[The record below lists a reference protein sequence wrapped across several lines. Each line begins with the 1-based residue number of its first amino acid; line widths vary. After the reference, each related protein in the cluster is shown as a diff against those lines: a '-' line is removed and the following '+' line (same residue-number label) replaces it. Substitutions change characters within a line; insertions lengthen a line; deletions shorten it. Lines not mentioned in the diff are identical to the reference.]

1 MLKKDVMTVVGTG
14 GGKSLTY
21 LLPAVLSTKP
31 TLVVSPV
38 KSLIDDTLSRCQE
51 LSISVCKFT
60 GDLPN
65 HQREA
70 QLQNFEH
77 FKVVLVTPEMLKE
90 ERLIGRVVS
99 LSDEGQLERI
109 VFDEAHTI
117 VNWGNTF
124 RPVYK
129 DICEKLSALRCP
141 KLLLSATVPAKLET
155 EIKII
160 FDNLT
165 VLRSSI
171 FRDNLQLNVKERT
184 KTFFDEMELLLKE
197 HKNNCGIIYC
207 VMPNDVAN
215 IHAELVKRGFECV
228 KYHGQL
234 SAEVRASSY
243 SKLMSGEA
251 KIIVANSSFG
261 MGIDKKDVRFIIHA
275 HVPTSIDEYYQQCG
289 RAGRDGLPAI
299 CILFYKYADKN
310 NLFKLFKKQD
320 NASVS
325 NQMVMLNELVH
336 FLENPVECRHKC
348 LMLYFGENKTNF
360 VCGISCDNCLH
371 PGNYYLTDGTADALK
386 VVHAMVELTGQKIT
400 ETRQTR

>member
-1 MLKKDVMTVVGTG
+1 M
-14 GGKSLTY
+14 
-21 LLPAVLSTKP
+21 
-31 TLVVSPV
+31 
-38 KSLIDDTLSRCQE
+38 
-51 LSISVCKFT
+51 
-60 GDLPN
+60 
-65 HQREA
+65 
-70 QLQNFEH
+70 
-77 FKVVLVTPEMLKE
+77 
-90 ERLIGRVVS
+90 S

-243 SKLMSGEA
+243 SKWMSGEA
-251 KIIVANSSFG
+251 KIIDSSPASCLPSLPSKFT
-261 MGIDKKDVRFIIHA
+261 VRFLRYMDLY
-275 HVPTSIDEYYQQCG
+275 PNGQ
-289 RAGRDGLPAI
+289 LAI
-299 CILFYKYADKN
+299 VFTVWV
-310 NLFKLFKKQD
+310 
-320 NASVS
+320 NASS
-325 NQMVMLNELVH
+325 
-336 FLENPVECRHKC
+336 R
-348 LMLYFGENKTNF
+348 
-360 VCGISCDNCLH
+360 
-371 PGNYYLTDGTADALK
+371 
-386 VVHAMVELTGQKIT
+386 
-400 ETRQTR
+400 